1 MSIYRARSMCPSCS
15 NESEIWIQ
23 NGKVQPIGTIY
34 CNICSGLYDPTEFIM
49 CFLELRQNVTISSS
63 TAVSLLTL

>member
-1 MSIYRARSMCPSCS
+1 MSVYRARSMCPSCS
-15 NESEIWIQ
+15 SESEIWIQ

-34 CNICSGLYDPTEFIM
+34 CSTCSGLYEPIDFIM

-63 TAVSLLTL
+63 TAVNSFIL